1 VADDTSIAPQ
11 QPPDLT
17 PRDVAGLQALR
28 DELVP
33 LLDEMISSY
42 VSPDVSD
49 EVREHLEVLRV
60 LLKAQAFSYLEHIT
74 SRTRLD
80 TSTSAMYEDEV
91 KAQAPLSTTLRGLVD
106 AGTLDATQATR
117 LAGYVSDRRTVLI
130 FGDRATGKSTLLNA
144 LLELISVDERF
155 VSIEQHDH
163 RPALEERS
171 FCVRLSVDDD
181 TDLDSLFAKALKM
194 QPSRIV
200 IGEVHGDEILFLL
213 NALKAH
219 PEVGGFCT
227 LRADSVHKAIA
238 KLVRQM
244 ELHVSAADAKRL
256 VGETRPVLVHLRSD
270 EKGRP
275 RLAAIWSVEGVD
287 AGNEI
292 VLSEQTMAG
301 DRGGD

>member
-1 VADDTSIAPQ
+1 MADEPDIAPQ
-11 QPPDLT
+11 QSTDLT

-33 LLDEMISSY
+33 LLDEMIASY
-42 VSPDVSD
+42 VTPGVSD

-80 TSTSAMYEDEV
+80 TSTSTMYENEV
-91 KAQAPLSTTLRGLVD
+91 KAQAPLSTTLKGLVET
-106 AGTLDATQATR
+106 GTLDAAQAAR
-117 LAGYVSDRRTVLI
+117 LADYVSNRRTLLI

-144 LLELISVDERF
+144 LLEMISVDERF
-155 VSIEQHDH
+155 VSIEQQDH
-163 RPALEERS
+163 LPALEDRS

-181 TDLDSLFAKALKM
+181 TDLDSLFTKALKM
-194 QPSRIV
+194 QPNRIV

-213 NALKAH
+213 NALKTH
-219 PEVGGFCT
+219 PQVGGFCT
-227 LRADSVHKAIA
+227 LRADSVHKAVA

-244 ELHVSAADAKRL
+244 ELHISAGDAKRL
-256 VGETRPVLVHLRSD
+256 VGDTRPVLVHLRSD
-270 EKGRP
+270 EKGLP

-292 VLSEQTMAG
+292 VLSEQTVAG
-301 DRGGD
+301 RSRGA